1 MNGSLVPALLRA
13 EEGLGQ
19 TPDLERFLLNMK
31 ETSAKELLQLRKVVT
46 FKNVQVI
53 NYFED

>member
-1 MNGSLVPALLRA
+1 MNGSLAPALLRA

-19 TPDLERFLLNMK
+19 TPDLKMFLLNMK
-31 ETSAKELLQLRKVVT
+31 ETSAKELLPLRKVVT
-46 FKNVQVI
+46 FKNVQVT